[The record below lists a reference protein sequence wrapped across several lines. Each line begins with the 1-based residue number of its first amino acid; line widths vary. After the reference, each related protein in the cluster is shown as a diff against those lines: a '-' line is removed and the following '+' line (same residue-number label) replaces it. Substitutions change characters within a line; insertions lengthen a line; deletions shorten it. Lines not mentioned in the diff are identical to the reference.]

1 MTTNDSRVRQI
12 RVRTLGGR
20 HANRIKLDIDRNDP
34 RRIFFMAPQMGLLD
48 RDAAITIANTL
59 ADFVDNMPDEEGVG
73 ES

>member
-1 MTTNDSRVRQI
+1 MTTNDSRAQQI

-20 HANRIKLDIDRNDP
+20 HANRIKFDIDRNDP

-48 RDAAITIANTL
+48 RDTAITIANTL
-59 ADFVDNMPDEEGVG
+59 ADFVDAMPEEEGVG